1 MRITESR
8 LREVIRK
15 LIIENVINQKNYTF
29 EFGVNWEVK
38 KVRELEGAQI
48 VSVKESSDPEEDDII
63 LFLVGIPS
71 KNGDMG
77 VILFANAGDQDQS
90 VDEPYLED
98 GDSTG
103 AIIPKPFNDVKKEF
117 ERQTKGGELFKS
129 VSQRSMEKIKYFRE
143 NRVMW
148 DKFSNKAPEDQARA
162 DFYMMYLRKRE
173 EEGFDEIKD
182 TQEEFYSDW
191 QNADEFLEVI
201 IGVDG
206 KYDKDFADFLKGKY
220 N

>member
-1 MRITESR
+1 MRMTESR

-29 EFGVNWEVK
+29 EFGANWEVK

-48 VSVKESSDPEEDDII
+48 VSVKESSDPDDDII
-63 LFLVGIPS
+63 LLLVGIPS

-77 VILFANAGDQDQS
+77 VILFTSAGDQDQS

>member
-77 VILFANAGDQDQS
+77 VILFTSAGDQDQS

-173 EEGFDEIKD
+173 EEGFDVIKD
-182 TQEEFYSDW
+182 TQEAFYSDW
-191 QNADEFLEVI
+191 QNANEFLEVI